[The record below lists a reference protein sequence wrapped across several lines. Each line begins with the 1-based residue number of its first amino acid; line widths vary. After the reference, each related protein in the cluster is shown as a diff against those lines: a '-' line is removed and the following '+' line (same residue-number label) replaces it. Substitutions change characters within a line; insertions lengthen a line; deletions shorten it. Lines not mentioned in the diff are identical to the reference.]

1 MNYKGIDIQRP
12 KEKSSLEVT
21 QEQTRLFE
29 RLQNQPFWIWNI
41 EEHKRDDIMANG
53 ECCCFNQIIGL
64 PQKDGVDRPLY
75 DYERI
80 VFDHLITSL
89 YDTKN
94 GNSNF
99 LATNIC
105 G

>member
-41 EEHKRDDIMANG
+41 EEHKRDDIMTNG
-53 ECCCFNQIIGL
+53 ECCRLTRYLFAA
-64 PQKDGVDRPLY
+64 
-75 DYERI
+75 ERWCRQ
-80 VFDHLITSL
+80 TSL
-89 YDTKN
+89 
-94 GNSNF
+94 
-99 LATNIC
+99 
-105 G
+105 